1 MAIEGPL
8 RDLGIHDV
16 FQLLDLGRKSGTL
29 SVGSELRNNEG
40 QVWFEDGCVVYASI
54 RSNPHPLGT
63 LLVRAGR
70 ISEGDLALARAMQDE
85 PGERRRFGEIL
96 VSIGALTARELAE
109 QVRRQ
114 VESVVFELLSWNE
127 GYFRFEERPV
137 GTISAEATV
146 RIPTESMLMEGARRI
161 DEWERIR
168 ERVPTIEVV
177 PSLAAPEGG
186 NMTRLDLLPG
196 EWRFLTMID
205 GQSTLAEIS
214 ARLGESDFDV
224 AKMAFGLLSTGVL
237 ELTSD
242 GYSGE
247 TGNESGSISDM
258 HLGLA
263 QAALALGEWE
273 EASAEARLALA
284 ADPQASEARRMLV
297 VALRRSGRRDEWADE
312 VRRAARLAAQHPDV
326 WREAGYLAALQGDL
340 GEASRSWQ
348 LYLAAGHEGPDADRA
363 RAALDAAALV
373 RELVEGHFHG

>member
-70 ISEGDLALARAMQDE
+70 ISEGDLALARAMQEEPDE
-85 PGERRRFGEIL
+85 HRRFGEIL
-96 VSIGALTARELAE
+96 VDIGALTLRELAE

-127 GYFRFEERPV
+127 GYFRFEEQPV
-137 GTISAEATV
+137 GAIAAEATV

-168 ERVPTIEVV
+168 ERVPTVEVV

-205 GQSTLAEIS
+205 GLSSLQEI
-214 ARLGESDFDV
+214 AGRLGESEFDV
-224 AKMAFGLLSTGVL
+224 ARMAFGLLSTGVL
-237 ELTSD
+237 ELASD
-242 GYSGE
+242 GTPGE
-247 TGNESGSISDM
+247 RIGDTDVSDT
-258 HLGLA
+258 HLNRA
-263 QAALALGEWE
+263 QAALSLGEWE
-273 EASAEARLALA
+273 EAAAESRLALA
-284 ADPQASEARRMLV
+284 ADPQASDARRMLV
-297 VALRRSGRRDEWADE
+297 VALRRSGRRDAWADE

-326 WREAGYLAALQGDL
+326 WREAGYLAAIQGDME
-340 GEASRSWQ
+340 EATRSWQ
-348 LYLAAGHEGPDADRA
+348 LYLAAAAEGPDADRA

-373 RELVEGHFHG
+373 RELVEGHFRD